1 MTKKNEKIPHSLK
14 PLLPTEFQQ
23 TLLIH
28 NELGNCIGYQVQIGD
43 RTFYGEGSTAKI
55 AKGLAAK
62 DALTYIK
69 VLPLNFNAKLL
80 HCYSLR
86 CVLARSSLRTWH
98 NGTEF

>member
-1 MTKKNEKIPHSLK
+1 MLEYSGLGIRIFTALTRISSPRS
-14 PLLPTEFQQ
+14 PSEFQQ

-69 VLPLNFNAKLL
+69 VYFVPLFFVHLL
-80 HCYSLR
+80 KGLDHIM
-86 CVLARSSLRTWH
+86 T
-98 NGTEF
+98 